1 MELRCEALAGFGAV
15 GARGGGGESSTV
27 SVVDDIIVDSEVAIC
42 RSEMAQY
49 RVIIL
54 STTLYSLRL
63 CNSSITLL
71 INLLSVIDIH
81 S

>member
-15 GARGGGGESSTV
+15 GARGGESSTV